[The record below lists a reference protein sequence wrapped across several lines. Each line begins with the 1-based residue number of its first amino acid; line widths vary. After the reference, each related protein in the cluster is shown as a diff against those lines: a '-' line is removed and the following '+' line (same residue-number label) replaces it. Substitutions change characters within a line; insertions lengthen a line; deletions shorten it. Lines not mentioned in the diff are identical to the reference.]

1 MSVGG
6 ESLERDRPGSTSVSS
21 ARCGCRGFGSSRAWW
36 GNRWSG
42 RGYGGS
48 LFPCF
53 WMRRKQWRRC
63 WTFSDT
69 RGVGK
74 MRRAEVPCDREAGEL
89 DDEWAERAC
98 GCCLFCVCFPLPF
111 LLGVWGAAVDALEA
125 AQETTTGMLEGG
137 FMLSAE
143 CTSRVIKFHS
153 KQKPLLLPHGLGFNG
168 TCLRLRSSIRTQCQP
183 SRITSDWLKISCTT
197 DGSSSLK

>member
-6 ESLERDRPGSTSVSS
+6 DSLERYRPGSTSLGS
-21 ARCGCRGFGSSRAWW
+21 ARSCCRGFGSSGAWW
-36 GNRWSG
+36 GNRWGG

-53 WMRRKQWRRC
+53 WMRRKQWRRY

-69 RGVGK
+69 REVGK

-89 DDEWAERAC
+89 DDELAERAW

-125 AQETTTGMLEGG
+125 AEETTTGMLEGE

-143 CTSRVIKFHS
+143 CTSRVIINFIQNKNHYCS
-153 KQKPLLLPHGLGFNG
+153 LTASDLMGLACG
-168 TCLRLRSSIRTQCQP
+168 CAVRSERSANHLESRRT
-183 SRITSDWLKISCTT
+183 
-197 DGSSSLK
+197 G